1 MFGIGFEEFL
11 FIIIIAILFLGPDK
25 LPDAM
30 VKVARFI
37 KSIKKVMNDA
47 QHTIESEM
55 RIADIK
61 EEALSYKKQLDE
73 ATNELQSFKNHKIN
87 PAQEIEQAMQSAK
100 NNFNQKD
107 TQSESIETKRETV
120 TFKKQTINNEDA
132 NV

>member
-11 FIIIIAILFLGPDK
+11 LIIIIAILFLGPDK

-37 KSIKKVMNDA
+37 KSVKKVMSDA
-47 QHTIESEM
+47 QHTLENEM

-87 PAQEIEQAMQSAK
+87 PTQEIDNAMQSAK
-100 NNFNQKD
+100 NSFNQID
-107 TQSESIETKRETV
+107 ISSENIEVKRETV
-120 TFKKQTINNEDA
+120 TFKKQSSSSED
-132 NV
+132 NI